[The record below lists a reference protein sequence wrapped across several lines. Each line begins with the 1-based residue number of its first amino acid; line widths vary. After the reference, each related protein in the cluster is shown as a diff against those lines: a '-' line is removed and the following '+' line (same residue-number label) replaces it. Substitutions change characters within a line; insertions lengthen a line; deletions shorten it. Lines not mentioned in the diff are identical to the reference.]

1 MTVLVRPPQAG
12 WPAVGGP
19 GARERDQLGR
29 IPQDLWEAPAEDDE
43 APARYYGK
51 VYWRGPAAERGRS
64 GAHLWLRAQQGSIP
78 ARSGYRP
85 LAGDPAP
92 VRRAQ
97 LPGRWAPGRRV
108 ACGELP
114 RLPCPVSSAAS

>member
-51 VYWRGPAAERGRS
+51 VYWRGPGD
-64 GAHLWLRAQQGSIP
+64 
-78 ARSGYRP
+78 ARTSSARC
-85 LAGDPAP
+85 
-92 VRRAQ
+92 RRAVTGDSGRAPAGQ
-97 LPGRWAPGRRV
+97 WRTGRGAWSFRRTSMVTCSAGEYPGDRKST
-108 ACGELP
+108 
-114 RLPCPVSSAAS
+114 RLNSSHLGISY